1 MDPLPPEL
9 LLQVFDY
16 LDGPA
21 PSDTR
26 LHDLPTIDLLTSG
39 PGYSQRPL
47 KAISRVSR
55 LWRSLVLP
63 CLFRHVVWMPE
74 VYSLTAFTLNPR
86 PLLRFLADNNLAH
99 YVATLALVIEF
110 YDPAARN
117 LMISPKICPDD
128 LEWLWDRIFSV
139 IDPVRFTILARPTTL
154 AALTS
159 SVIDLNDAWVFDTP
173 YHILSFARVPHRERT
188 ESDGPSGSAS
198 ADARPAVQTVSSTL
212 PAVAF
217 SSSRSRT
224 PLFTIRPW
232 TSILLNEGSSAK
244 VYRVY
249 EFYTHTPPS
258 ILSALLGTEEYADPG
273 PLIPKTVVDFNYIA
287 VFPLA
292 THFSNLVDY
301 LPRIDRLFVQLSPRP
316 GNKILEDRQEM
327 RRINPDDLWLERDDS
342 YTHLMR
348 QLTQRDNP
356 QTNWNL
362 LQVFE
367 SGDAVDQE
375 TWGMLVAYLG
385 KVIQHNNWRVERQGV
400 FSRISQNGESIT

>member
-1 MDPLPPEL
+1 MEPMPTEL
-9 LLQVFDY
+9 LLQIFEYV
-16 LDGPA
+16 DGPA

-26 LHDLPTIDLLTSG
+26 LHDQPTIDLLTSG
-39 PGYSQRPL
+39 PEYSKRPL

-63 CLFRHVVWMPE
+63 SLFRHIVWMPE
-74 VYSLTAFTLNPR
+74 VYSLTAFTLNPL
-86 PLLRFLADNNLAH
+86 PLLRFLSDNNLAH
-99 YVATLALVIEF
+99 RVATLALVIEF
-110 YDPAARN
+110 YDPAARDRQ
-117 LMISPKICPDD
+117 ISPEICSDD
-128 LEWLWDRIFSV
+128 LKWLWDLIFSI

-159 SVIDLNDAWVFDTP
+159 SVVDLDDAWIFDTP
-173 YHILSFARVPHRERT
+173 YHILSFARTPHREGT

-198 ADARPAVQTVSSTL
+198 ADARPATQTVSSES
-212 PAVAF
+212 PPVAF

-244 VYRVY
+244 VYHVY

-258 ILSALLGTEEYADPG
+258 ILSALLGTEDYAGPG

-287 VFPLA
+287 VFPLSS
-292 THFSNLVDY
+292 HFSNLLHR
-301 LPRIDRLFVQLSPRP
+301 LPRIDRLFVQLSPKP
-316 GNKILEDRQEM
+316 GNEILEDRQEM
-327 RRINPDDLWLERDDS
+327 RHINPSDWWLERDES
-342 YTHLMR
+342 YAHLMK
-348 QLTQRDNP
+348 QLTRRDNP

-367 SGDAVDQE
+367 SGDAVNKE
-375 TWGMLVAYLG
+375 TWDMLVAYLG
-385 KVIQHNNWRVERQGV
+385 KVRQQKQWKVERQGV
-400 FSRISQNGESIT
+400 FSRITQNGESTI